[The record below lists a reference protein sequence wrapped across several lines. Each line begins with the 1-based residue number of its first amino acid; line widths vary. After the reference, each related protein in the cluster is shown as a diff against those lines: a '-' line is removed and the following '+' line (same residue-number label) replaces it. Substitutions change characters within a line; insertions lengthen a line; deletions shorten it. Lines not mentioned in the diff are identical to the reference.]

1 MALNPDVLIL
11 DEPFAGL
18 DKKTHDFLVSFLG
31 ELKANGKTLVI
42 ATHDE
47 SLAPSLGDA
56 FLDMNG

>member
-18 DKKTHDFLVSFLG
+18 DKKMQAFLMEFLVD
-31 ELKANGKTLVI
+31 LKAIGKTLLI

-47 SLAPSLGDA
+47 NLTVTLTDQI
-56 FLDMNG
+56 LEM